1 MTQSCHKIKTR
12 KIFLKQLWIVMVKVL
27 VPGPP
32 FSGSIFGFR
41 GVIKV
46 HRENGGTLNMGA
58 PIYLHLISWAFIR
71 YPLLKG
77 SLRGL
82 NSLGTTQ
89 GYQHFPYEKWF
100 MILSSSHCMIVQGM
114 TLHNEKAP
122 KMNVTMENSYRLK
135 MYLLWKTMVIFQ
147 PAMLVFRGVFE
158 SKVVWIIPSKKKILS
173 LVKPLGRQPKTANK
187 AAVPNGPGVELW

>member
-1 MTQSCHKIKTR
+1 MQQEMHCHPPIWEGSMFVNKGFSKPLNLGSLCIVGFFPYQGLPGLHLIKTR
-12 KIFLKQLWIVMVKVL
+12 KIFLKQLWDCHGESVGSR
-27 VPGPP
+27 GPP
-32 FSGSIFGFR
+32 FSGSIFGFG

-58 PIYLHLISWAFIR
+58 RIYLHLISWAFIR

-114 TLHNEKAP
+114 TLRNEKAP
-122 KMNVTMENSYRLK
+122 KMNVTMEKFLPFEAFEDVY
-135 MYLLWKTMVIFQ
+135 IFYEKPWWFSSQ
-147 PAMLVFRGVFE
+147 PC
-158 SKVVWIIPSKKKILS
+158 
-173 LVKPLGRQPKTANK
+173 
-187 AAVPNGPGVELW
+187 